1 MTSLPAGAISTAWPS
16 TTSLV
21 TPGARRT
28 IMRRRVYAPARAADE
43 AKVRR
48 AGRLEAAM
56 QQEGGDRAGQ
66 ESQIRAQGH
75 PGDVV
80 EVEGRRFVHEDLVA
94 VRDLPGAR
102 EARLDGVA
110 GVLPGGVAG
119 DDLGQLGTGPH
130 EAHLAPEDV
139 DQLGELVEAEGPEDA
154 TRAGDAGIGPALVP
168 AAAVRA
174 VEGPGPTA
182 AIRAHRAELVDR
194 ELRPAIAG
202 PALPEQHAGAGQAH
216 GRGGDEQ
223 HRDHQEQQDEG
234 ADEVQHPF
242 AVGRVEGCLAP
253 GDAQLD
259 LFDELLA
266 DDVGARTGENCD
278 GHPLPLPSLPQ
289 GNTVSDNFAALSE
302 CSCYG

>member
-1 MTSLPAGAISTAWPS
+1 MSSTSCWRSTSANCGSSWSTTSSRARGDSSAPHTRVPTGLRVMTSLPAGAISTAWPS

-28 IMRRRVYAPARAADE
+28 IMRRRLYAPARAADE

-66 ESQIRAQGH
+66 EGQIRAQGH

-102 EARLDGVA
+102 EPRLDGVA

-130 EAHLAPEDV
+130 EAHLAPADV
-139 DQLGELVEAEGPEDA
+139 DQLGELVEAEGPW
-154 TRAGDAGIGPALVP
+154 
-168 AAAVRA
+168 
-174 VEGPGPTA
+174 
-182 AIRAHRAELVDR
+182 
-194 ELRPAIAG
+194 
-202 PALPEQHAGAGQAH
+202 
-216 GRGGDEQ
+216 
-223 HRDHQEQQDEG
+223 
-234 ADEVQHPF
+234 
-242 AVGRVEGCLAP
+242 
-253 GDAQLD
+253 
-259 LFDELLA
+259 
-266 DDVGARTGENCD
+266 
-278 GHPLPLPSLPQ
+278 
-289 GNTVSDNFAALSE
+289 
-302 CSCYG
+302 